1 MTSREPASLL
11 AVLMLI
17 DAHHRVSSM
26 HKQDTFWDVEIKLM
40 NVQRKTFLSFIF
52 RMIFH
57 FPAIIDCKRKD
68 RTGQGIYFF
77 ECVQNWGDILYE
89 AKIFGVVPFYKLKM
103 QFRM

>member
-68 RTGQGIYFF
+68 RTGRASTFLSVYRT
-77 ECVQNWGDILYE
+77 GDILYE
-89 AKIFGVVPFYKLKM
+89 AKMFGVVIFYKLKM